1 MYMGIMDEI
10 STIFVNK
17 PVEKWARSSFIEL
30 IFLYFWL
37 FAQIFSD
44 KEMPA
49 VSKRGF
55 LMGIKRWDS
64 PQPAKES

>member
-1 MYMGIMDEI
+1 MGIMEEI
-10 STIFVNK
+10 STEFVNK
-17 PVEKWARSSFIEL
+17 LVEKWAPSSLNML

-49 VSKRGF
+49 VSKRGV
-55 LMGIKRWDS
+55 LVGLS
-64 PQPAKES
+64 PAG